1 MPVLQQIAGWITAKE
16 VLKTW
21 ICLFFYVKLQ
31 ITDNNNNIYLKESY
45 NKNKM

>member
-1 MPVLQQIAGWITAKE
+1 MSVLQKIAGWITAKE

-21 ICLFFYVKLQ
+21 FVYFFYYVKLQ
-31 ITDNNNNIYLKESY
+31 ITDYNNIYLKELY